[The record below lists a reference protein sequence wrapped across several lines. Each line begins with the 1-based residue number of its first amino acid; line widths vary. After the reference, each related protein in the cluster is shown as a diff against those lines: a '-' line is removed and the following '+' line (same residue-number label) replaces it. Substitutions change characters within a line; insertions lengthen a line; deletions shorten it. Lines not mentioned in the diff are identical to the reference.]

1 MLLLKSLVL
10 PLLLSLGQAAMSGP
24 RSLSRYHPRQAW
36 SVGWWSS
43 ELQQYGCRPVIFVF
57 AKATYEPGN
66 LGGTIGPALS
76 DGLKLVFG
84 VGNVATQGVD
94 YYGLIGGNYYPGG
107 APPWGIYDMQAIITS
122 ATSCPHSKIVVS
134 GYSQGAA
141 IVHRAI
147 EALAPEVQA
156 RIAGVV
162 TFGDTQ
168 TLQDG
173 GRIVGFPANRTLII
187 CNNGDIICVGTMVP
201 IYPVHWDY
209 VKWVPTATLFLAQA
223 IMVANAADP
232 WPIYTN
238 GTGGGG
244 AGTGNGTLVANLT
257 DVGELGPGVQKD
269 APVPTKFVAFPP
281 PPPPPTQ
288 AVGGLR

>member
-1 MLLLKSLVL
+1 MLKSLAL
-10 PLLLSLGQAAMSGP
+10 SLLLCCLGLGHPVTALPP
-24 RSLSRYHPRQAW
+24 RRPYPRQAW
-36 SVGWWSS
+36 TVGWWSS
-43 ELQQYGCRPVIFVF
+43 ELQLYGCRPIIFVF

-66 LGGTIGPALS
+66 LGATIGPALS

-84 VGNVATQGVD
+84 ITNVATQGVD

-122 ATSCPHSKIVVS
+122 AADCPHSKIVVS

-147 EALAPEVQA
+147 EGLTPEVQA

-173 GRIVGFPANRTLII
+173 GRIAGYPTQRTLII
-187 CNNGDIICVGTMVP
+187 CNAGDIVCVGALVP
-201 IYPVHWDY
+201 LYPVHWDY
-209 VKWVPTATLFLAQA
+209 VKWVPTATLFLARA
-223 IMVANAADP
+223 VLAANATDP
-232 WPIYTN
+232 WPVGN
-238 GTGGGG
+238 GTGNGN
-244 AGTGNGTLVANLT
+244 GNGTLVANLT
-257 DVGELGPGVQKD
+257 SIGELAPGVRVD
-269 APVPTKFVAFPP
+269 GPVPTRLVAFEPP
-281 PPPPPTQ
+281 PPPAQ
-288 AVGGLR
+288 VVAG

>member
-1 MLLLKSLVL
+1 MLMLKALVL
-10 PLLLSLGQAAMSGP
+10 PLLLSLGRAALSTP
-24 RSLSRYHPRQAW
+24 WSRSPLSSARRHHPRQAW
-36 SVGWWSS
+36 TVGWWSS

-147 EALAPEVQA
+147 EALPPEIQA

-187 CNNGDIICVGTMVP
+187 CNDGDIICVGWMVP

-209 VKWVPTATLFLAQA
+209 VKWVPTATLFLAQR
-223 IMVANAADP
+223 IMAANAVDP
-232 WPIYTN
+232 WPTN
-238 GTGGGG
+238 GT
-244 AGTGNGTLVANLT
+244 ALTANMT
-257 DVGELGPGVQKD
+257 ADVGELGPGVDKD
-269 APVPTKFVAFPP
+269 VPVPTKFVAFPP
-281 PPPPPTQ
+281 PPPPPPTQ
-288 AVGGLR
+288 AVVGSR

>member
-1 MLLLKSLVL
+1 MKSLIL
-10 PLLLSLGQAAMSGP
+10 PLLLLGRGSPAISAPSHI
-24 RSLSRYHPRQAW
+24 HPRQAW
-36 SVGWWSS
+36 TVNWWSW

-66 LGGTIGPALS
+66 MGSTIGPALS
-76 DGLKLVFG
+76 DGLKLAFG
-84 VGNVATQGVD
+84 VTSVATQGVD

-122 ATSCPHSKIVVS
+122 AAACPHSKIVVS

-147 EALAPEVQA
+147 EALTAEVRA

-173 GRIVGFPANRTLII
+173 GRVKGYPANQTLII
-187 CNNGDIICVGTMVP
+187 CNSGDIICTGTLVP

-209 VKWVPTATLFLAQA
+209 VKWVPTATLFLAQTVVA
-223 IMVANAADP
+223 ANAVDP
-232 WPIYTN
+232 WPDN
-238 GTGGGG
+238 GT
-244 AGTGNGTLVANLT
+244 TLAADLSGL
-257 DVGELGPGVQKD
+257 GELGPGVGGD
-269 APVPTKFVAFPP
+269 APVPTRLVAFPEP
-281 PPPPPTQ
+281 PVAT
-288 AVGGLR
+288 AG